1 MLSKLSQLCLL
12 AVLFIACT
20 VPWTRKKRKTKV
32 SKITWQGLL
41 VGVVIG
47 IVLAPQISKL
57 PLVNKI
63 PQV

>member
-1 MLSKLSQLCLL
+1 M
-12 AVLFIACT
+12 
-20 VPWTRKKRKTKV
+20 
-32 SKITWQGLL
+32 SKITWQGVVL
-41 VGVVIG
+41 GVVIG

>member
-1 MLSKLSQLCLL
+1 MSKE
-12 AVLFIACT
+12 
-20 VPWTRKKRKTKV
+20 KV
-32 SKITWQGLL
+32 TWLV

-47 IVLAPQISKL
+47 IVLAPQIQKL